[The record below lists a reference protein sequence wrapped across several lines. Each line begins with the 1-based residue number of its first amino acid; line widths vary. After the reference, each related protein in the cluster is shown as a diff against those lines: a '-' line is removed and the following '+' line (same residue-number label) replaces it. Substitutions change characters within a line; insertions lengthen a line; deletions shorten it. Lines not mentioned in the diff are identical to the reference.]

1 MQYVKMSVFEGAD
14 TVRHSIKLKLTI
26 IMALLVTAV
35 VALICILNTTLFE
48 KYYVNSRLNELKESY
63 SEMVDVL
70 SVENTSINDIQD
82 TINQINYAH
91 NINVFVL
98 DGTWNVAYSSQSGYS
113 DVVRWIQDIN
123 FNPNVEKKI
132 LEDDDEYTII
142 QSYDS
147 VTNMSYIVISGIL
160 TDGSQIIMQVT
171 IESMRE
177 SIDTYNKFV
186 IVIGVIILLI
196 GIIVVYVISYRFT
209 KPVKELSLVAEKMSE
224 LNFDIKYSGRDRGEI
239 GVLGH
244 SINVMSDKLEKNISE
259 LRAANIELMKDI
271 EIKTR
276 NDEMRREFLANV
288 SHELKTPIAL
298 IQGYAEGLKEGIN
311 DDEES
316 RDFYC
321 DVIMD
326 EAAKMNNMVKK
337 LLTLNQ
343 IEFGNDPVNI
353 ERFDM
358 VELADSI
365 LKANGIVLSQKG
377 IKLNFTHPDTAMI
390 WADQIQLEEVFTNY
404 LTNAI
409 NHCENELIIDVE
421 ITSEN
426 NSVRVSVFNTGQNI
440 PQEDIGRIW
449 EKFYKVDKARTREY
463 GGNGIGLSIVKAILD
478 NYNAK
483 YGVEN
488 MENGVKFWFEI
499 QSGNN

>member
-1 MQYVKMSVFEGAD
+1 MKKKA
-14 TVRHSIKLKLTI
+14 LKLLLP
-26 IMALLVTAV
+26 ALRY
-35 VALICILNTTLFE
+35 I
-48 KYYVNSRLNELKESY
+48 
-63 SEMVDVL
+63 
-70 SVENTSINDIQD
+70 ENTEN
-82 TINQINYAH
+82 
-91 NINVFVL
+91 
-98 DGTWNVAYSSQSGYS
+98 
-113 DVVRWIQDIN
+113 
-123 FNPNVEKKI
+123 I
-132 LEDDDEYTII
+132 LE
-142 QSYDS
+142 Q
-147 VTNMSYIVISGIL
+147 
-160 TDGSQIIMQVT
+160 Q
-171 IESMRE
+171 
-177 SIDTYNKFV
+177 
-186 IVIGVIILLI
+186 
-196 GIIVVYVISYRFT
+196 
-209 KPVKELSLVAEKMSE
+209 
-224 LNFDIKYSGRDRGEI
+224 
-239 GVLGH
+239 
-244 SINVMSDKLEKNISE
+244 
-259 LRAANIELMKDI
+259 
-271 EIKTR
+271 
-276 NDEMRREFLANV
+276 
-288 SHELKTPIAL
+288 
-298 IQGYAEGLKEGIN
+298 
-311 DDEES
+311 
-316 RDFYC
+316 
-321 DVIMD
+321 
-326 EAAKMNNMVKK
+326 NMVKK

>member
-1 MQYVKMSVFEGAD
+1 M
-14 TVRHSIKLKLTI
+14 VRHSLKLKLTI

-48 KYYVNSRLNELKESY
+48 KYYVNSRMDELKKSY
-63 SEMVDVL
+63 EELVEVF
-70 SVENTSINDIQD
+70 SVKDTSIDEVQY

-91 NINVFVL
+91 NINVFVI
-98 DGTWNVAYSSQSGYS
+98 DGTWNIAYSSQSGYD
-113 DVVRWIQDIN
+113 DVIRWVQDIN
-123 FNPNVEKKI
+123 FNPNVSKTI
-132 LEDDDEYTII
+132 LEDNDEYTLIK
-142 QSYDS
+142 SYDS
-147 VTNMSYIVISGIL
+147 FTNMSYIVITGIL
-160 TDGSQIIMQVT
+160 SDGSQIIMQVT
-171 IESMRE
+171 IQ
-177 SIDTYNKFV
+177 SISDSVQTYNKFV
-186 IVIGVIILLI
+186 VLIGVVILMI
-196 GIIVVYVISYRFT
+196 SIIVVYVISSDFT
-209 KPVKELSLVAEKMSE
+209 RPVKELSLVAEQMSE
-224 LNFDIKYSGRDRGEI
+224 MNFDVKYSGKDRSEI
-239 GVLGH
+239 GILGH
-244 SINVMSDKLEKNISE
+244 SINVMSDKLQKNISD
-259 LRAANIELMKDI
+259 LRAANIELVKDI

-276 NDEMRREFLANV
+276 NDEMRKEFLANV

-343 IEFGNDPVNI
+343 IEFGSEPVNI

-358 VELADSI
+358 VALADSI

-377 IKLNFTHPDTAMI
+377 IKLNFTHCEAAML

-409 NHCENELIIDVE
+409 NHCEGECRIDIDIATEDNLVK
-421 ITSEN
+421 
-426 NSVRVSVFNTGQNI
+426 VSVFNTGENI

-478 NYNAK
+478 NYSAS
-483 YGVEN
+483 YGVRNTET
-488 MENGVKFWFEI
+488 GVCFWFQI
-499 QSGNN
+499 DAQNN

>member
-1 MQYVKMSVFEGAD
+1 MA
-14 TVRHSIKLKLTI
+14 RHSLKLKLTI
-26 IMALLVTAV
+26 IMAILVTAV

-48 KYYVNSRLNELKESY
+48 KYYVNSRMDELKKSY
-63 SEMVDVL
+63 EELVEVF
-70 SVENTSINDIQD
+70 SVKDTSIDEVQY

-91 NINVFVL
+91 NINVFVI
-98 DGTWNVAYSSQSGYS
+98 DGTWNIAYSSQSGYD
-113 DVVRWIQDIN
+113 DVIRWVQDIN
-123 FNPNVEKKI
+123 FNPNVSKTI
-132 LEDDDEYTII
+132 LEDNDEYTLIK
-142 QSYDS
+142 SYDS
-147 VTNMSYIVISGIL
+147 FTNMSYIVITGIL
-160 TDGSQIIMQVT
+160 SDGSQIIMQVT
-171 IESMRE
+171 IQ
-177 SIDTYNKFV
+177 SISDSVQTYNKFV
-186 IVIGVIILLI
+186 VLIGVVILMI
-196 GIIVVYVISYRFT
+196 SIIVVYVISSDFT
-209 KPVKELSLVAEKMSE
+209 RPVKELSLVAEQMSE
-224 LNFDIKYSGRDRGEI
+224 MNFDVKYSGKDRSEI
-239 GVLGH
+239 GILGH
-244 SINVMSDKLEKNISE
+244 SINIMSDKLQKNISD
-259 LRAANIELMKDI
+259 LRAANIELVKDI

-276 NDEMRREFLANV
+276 NDEMRKEFLANV

-343 IEFGNDPVNI
+343 IEFGNEPVNI

-358 VELADSI
+358 VALADSI
-365 LKANGIVLSQKG
+365 LKANGIVLSQRG
-377 IKLNFTHPDTAMI
+377 IKLNFTHCEAAML

-409 NHCENELIIDVE
+409 NHCEGECRIDIDIATEDNLVK
-421 ITSEN
+421 
-426 NSVRVSVFNTGQNI
+426 VSVFNTGKNI

-478 NYNAK
+478 NYNAS
-483 YGVEN
+483 YGVRNTET
-488 MENGVKFWFEI
+488 GVCFWFQI
-499 QSGNN
+499 DAQNN

>member
-1 MQYVKMSVFEGAD
+1 MQYMKMSVFEGAD

-209 KPVKELSLVAEKMSE
+209 KPVKELSMVAEKMSE

-449 EKFYKVDKARTREY
+449 EKF
-463 GGNGIGLSIVKAILD
+463 
-478 NYNAK
+478 
-483 YGVEN
+483 
-488 MENGVKFWFEI
+488 
-499 QSGNN
+499 

>member
-288 SHELKTPIAL
+288 SHELKRPL
-298 IQGYAEGLKEGIN
+298 
-311 DDEES
+311 
-316 RDFYC
+316 
-321 DVIMD
+321 
-326 EAAKMNNMVKK
+326 
-337 LLTLNQ
+337 
-343 IEFGNDPVNI
+343 
-353 ERFDM
+353 
-358 VELADSI
+358 
-365 LKANGIVLSQKG
+365 
-377 IKLNFTHPDTAMI
+377 H
-390 WADQIQLEEVFTNY
+390 
-404 LTNAI
+404 
-409 NHCENELIIDVE
+409 
-421 ITSEN
+421 
-426 NSVRVSVFNTGQNI
+426 
-440 PQEDIGRIW
+440 
-449 EKFYKVDKARTREY
+449 
-463 GGNGIGLSIVKAILD
+463 
-478 NYNAK
+478 
-483 YGVEN
+483 
-488 MENGVKFWFEI
+488 
-499 QSGNN
+499 

>member
-1 MQYVKMSVFEGAD
+1 MSVFEGAD

>member
-1 MQYVKMSVFEGAD
+1 MSVFEGAD

-209 KPVKELSLVAEKMSE
+209 KPVKELSMVAEKMSE